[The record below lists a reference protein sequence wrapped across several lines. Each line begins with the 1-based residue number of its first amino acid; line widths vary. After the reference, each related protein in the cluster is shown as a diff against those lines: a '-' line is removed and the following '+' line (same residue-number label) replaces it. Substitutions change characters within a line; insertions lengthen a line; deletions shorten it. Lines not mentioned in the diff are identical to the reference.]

1 MTKCQR
7 LRMLFHLYNE
17 LVNTNAFKVLWATCS
32 NLFYRLQYCVI
43 NQWVSVLG
51 LWDSSPDQGLHHRAA
66 VTVPDSCPTNHRHQ
80 HEPCVGGVLWWS
92 IEYSTDPG
100 VVVLTE
106 SHCVHYVIIS
116 EVNNEWYHWAETAA
130 LVQGLDECFL
140 AHSAF
145 TESTSC
151 AINHVISIGGGVL
164 LVIVFCFLWYLSWLI
179 FFSIFFVDFL

>member
-1 MTKCQR
+1 MLMH
-7 LRMLFHLYNE
+7 LRYFEPH
-17 LVNTNAFKVLWATCS
+17 VATFFKD
-32 NLFYRLQYCVI
+32 YCVI

-164 LVIVFCFLWYLSWLI
+164 LVIVFCFLWYLPWLI
-179 FFSIFFVDFL
+179 FFSIFFVGFL